1 MCYHTSSIFS
11 DIDECNLLTEL
22 CLHGGVCENTPG
34 SFQCKCADGFKGQ
47 VCSESSAS
55 SNVAVAVSVTVVLV
69 VVLLVRIAIGYR
81 VYQRRRQQASIE
93 GII

>member
-1 MCYHTSSIFS
+1 MSSPSYFL
-11 DIDECNLLTEL
+11 DIDECKLLTEL
-22 CLHGGVCENTPG
+22 CLNGGVCENIPG
-34 SFQCKCADGFKGQ
+34 SFKCKCADGFKGQ
-47 VCSESSAS
+47 VCSESPAT

-69 VVLLVRIAIGYR
+69 VILLVGIAIGYR